1 MNCLSV
7 VIPSRNIENLIP
19 CVCQLQRMEPE
30 LRVIV
35 VDDGLDKRLLPELL
49 ESVEI
54 IGGVRP
60 FVFAGNCNLGIKAAG
75 QDDVILL
82 NDDALLKTKGGFT
95 AMQAAVYLENET
107 RGKPFTYGLVS
118 AACNYVGNP
127 NQWKGGNTIMAFYQG
142 PLDAIRPEPRMVCF
156 VSVLIPRSTLD
167 LVGLLDENFIDY
179 GCDDDDFCLRVR
191 RAGLKI
197 GIFDGCEVDHGSLP
211 STFRPGNV
219 GGSFHANLERFKQKW
234 GAGNMDL

>member
-1 MNCLSV
+1 M
-7 VIPSRNIENLIP
+7 IP

-60 FVFAGNCNLGIKAAG
+60 FVFARNCNLGIKAAG

-95 AMQAAVYLENET
+95 AMQ
-107 RGKPFTYGLVS
+107 RTYYERRIAEVEKDDGGTIRYWGLVS
-118 AACNYVGNP
+118 AACNQVGNP
-127 NQWKGGNTIMAFYQG
+127 NQWKGGNTMLAFYEG
-142 PLDAIRPEPRMVCF
+142 PLNPIRLEPRMVCL
-156 VSVLIPRSTLD
+156 VAALIPRSTLD
-167 LVGLLDENFIDY
+167 LVGLLDENFTDY
-179 GCDDDDFCLRVR
+179 GLDDDDFCLRAR

-197 GIFDGCEVDHGSLP
+197 GIFDGCEVDHGSLQ
-211 STFRPGNV
+211 STFRPGNI
-219 GGSFHANLERFKQKW
+219 GGSFQANLERFKQKW
-234 GAGNMDL
+234 GAGNMEL